1 MAKRK
6 FEMSAKLAA
15 VVGEFDLISEAGRD
29 LFNIPGG
36 FQHPL
41 HGRFNVAFVGDP
53 PQLVIMHANTRRV
66 GLVEVQPMFEALAKE
81 IVKTRAN

>member
-1 MAKRK
+1 MAKRQ
-6 FEMSAKLAA
+6 FQMTAKLAA

-41 HGRFNVAFVGDP
+41 HGRFNIAFVGDP
-53 PQLVIMHANTRRV
+53 PKLVIMHANTRRV
-66 GLVEVQPMFEALAKE
+66 GLVEVQPMLEALAKE
-81 IVKTRAN
+81 MVKARSN